1 MTLIKFLLSKKFLI
15 NLVLG
20 IVFLFLCLFL
30 VLKYLD
36 AYTMNGE
43 TISVPDLKG
52 MKLNEANDVLTEK
65 SLKYVILD
73 SVYVPKEKKG
83 IIIEQEPE
91 ADELVKKN
99 RTIYVT
105 ITKVVPPQVDMPNVV
120 DMSQRLA
127 IAKLESCGLK
137 VGELNYMPSECLN
150 CVLEQQFK
158 GKEIKPGTKIKKG
171 SVIDLVLGMGI
182 SNQKI
187 MAPYVIGMNIDSAK
201 KVLKSSYLN
210 VGVEIYEGCKT
221 AEDSSKA
228 VVYKQKPIRSQNI
241 LINMGS
247 PVDLWLTLDNTKV
260 KIDSLQLDSLS
271 SDSTINK

>member
-1 MTLIKFLLSKKFLI
+1 MTLLKFLLSKKFLI

-20 IVFLFLCLFL
+20 IAFLFLCLFL

-65 SLKYVILD
+65 SLKYIILD

-105 ITKVVPPQVDMPNVV
+105 ITKVVPPKVDMPNVV

-260 KIDSLQLDSLS
+260 KVDSLQLDSLS